1 MCPAYHV
8 KSRKVYKMN
17 PILAFLVML
26 IELYTWVI
34 ILTVVV
40 SWLVIFDVLNT
51 KNKIVYRICDF
62 LNRITNPVMLRVRRF
77 VPPIGGMDLSPLVV
91 LLGLWLLKAI
101 LFSLAV

>member
-1 MCPAYHV
+1 
-8 KSRKVYKMN
+8 MN